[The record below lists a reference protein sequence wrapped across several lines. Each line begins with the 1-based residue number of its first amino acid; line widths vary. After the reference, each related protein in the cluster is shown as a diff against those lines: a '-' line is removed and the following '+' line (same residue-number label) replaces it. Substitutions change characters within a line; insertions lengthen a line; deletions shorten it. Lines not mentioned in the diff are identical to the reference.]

1 MKKWIKGKGMDGCLR
16 GGRDGWRDEGGD
28 GEMDEEMMERAR
40 REIQREDGGVYAE
53 RMNEDMEV

>member
-40 REIQREDGGVYAE
+40 REIQREDGGCMQ
-53 RMNEDMEV
+53 RG